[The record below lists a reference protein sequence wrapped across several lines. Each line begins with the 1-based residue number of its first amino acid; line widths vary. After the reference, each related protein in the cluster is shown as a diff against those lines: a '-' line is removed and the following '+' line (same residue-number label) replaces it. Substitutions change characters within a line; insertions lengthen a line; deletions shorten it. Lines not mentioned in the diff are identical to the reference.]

1 MVKGRTAYA
10 RLGFLLIGMV
20 FAAGVAAF
28 SGEEL
33 DHLCLD
39 PSDNGQRTMLRSACQ
54 TFADASGYRAGV
66 FRPCDRG
73 DVRCDQATVCA
84 APEINYVCIGYAPD
98 EGDCTTNADCS
109 AGNYCKKE
117 AGYCSGRGMCEE
129 IPADGGCPG
138 IYDPVC
144 GCDDFKYSS
153 SCVATLA
160 GVNVQNEGSCVV
172 P

>member
-1 MVKGRTAYA
+1 MVKGRTACA

-39 PSDNGQRTMLRSACQ
+39 PSDNGQRIVLRSACQ

-66 FRPCDRG
+66 FRPCDR
-73 DVRCDQATVCA
+73 DDIRCDQATVCA

-109 AGNYCKKE
+109 KGSYCKKE

-129 IPADGGCPG
+129 IPPSHDGGCPG

-144 GCDDFKYSS
+144 GCDSVTYSS
-153 SCVATLA
+153 SCEATLE
-160 GVNVQNEGSCVV
+160 GVNVQNEGSCR
-172 P
+172 